1 MALWIDSM
9 VKIKHDVKSRLTRSA
24 VGEGGEGPRGYIQ
37 VFANSIV
44 ASVLILLHTLKVSF
58 SDEKLHCFPRKV
70 EADDILVFGIVGC
83 VLHQTNWL

>member
-1 MALWIDSM
+1 MGQ
-9 VKIKHDVKSRLTRSA
+9 VKYDVKSSFTRSA

-44 ASVLILLHTLKVSF
+44 ASVLILLHMLKISF

-70 EADDILVFGIVGC
+70 EADDILVFGIVGY
-83 VLHQTNWL
+83 VFHQTNSL